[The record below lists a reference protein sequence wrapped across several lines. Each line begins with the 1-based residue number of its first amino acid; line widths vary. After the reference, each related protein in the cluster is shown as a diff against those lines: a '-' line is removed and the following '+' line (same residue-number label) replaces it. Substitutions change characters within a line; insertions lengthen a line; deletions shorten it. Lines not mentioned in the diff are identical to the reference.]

1 MSNENYGIGLKKG
14 DAELKGKINTALEK
28 MVQDGSWDKAVEAQL
43 RPGRATRTSPRRRSA
58 TSSSDAWLTGRAA
71 ADGGGAPSP
80 SHTQTRKRGRSCST
94 FLNMDDLLGAFWVTV
109 KLTVYSAIGSLIWGT
124 LLAAMR
130 VSPVPL
136 MRGFGTAYVNI
147 VRNIPL
153 TVDHPLHLAGSVPD
167 ARASPWAADDFEV
180 INFRLAVLGLIAYTA
195 AFVCEALRS
204 GINTV
209 PVGQAEAARAIGLSF
224 TQVLTLIVLPQ
235 AFRSVVGPLANV
247 LIALTKNTTVAS
259 AIGVAEAALL
269 MKDMIENERRR

>member
-1 MSNENYGIGLKKG
+1 MF
-14 DAELKGKINTALEK
+14 DFLE
-28 MVQDGSWDKAVEAQL
+28 GY
-43 RPGRATRTSPRRRSA
+43 
-58 TSSSDAWLTGRAA
+58 
-71 ADGGGAPSP
+71 
-80 SHTQTRKRGRSCST
+80 
-94 FLNMDDLLGAFWVTV
+94 DLLGAFWATV
-109 KLTVYSAIGSLIWGT
+109 QLTLYSSVGALVWGT
-124 LLAAMR
+124 VLAAMR

-136 MRGFGTAYVNI
+136 MRGFGTAYVNV

-153 TVDHPLHLAGSVPD
+153 TVIILFTSLGLFQTLGVSLG
-167 ARASPWAADDFEV
+167 ADTFEG

-209 PVGQAEAARAIGLSF
+209 PVGQVEAARAIGLSF

-247 LIALTKNTTVAS
+247 LIALTKNTTVAA

-269 MKDMIENERRR
+269 MREMIENEAQLILISAIFAVGFLCLTLPTGLFLGWVSKKVAVRR